1 MHQNDLLYALD
12 WAIRKAEAEGGDDA
26 RLMLLPA
33 LRELRDMIARGAYEG
48 VQ

>member
-12 WAIRKAEAEGGDDA
+12 WAIRKAEAEGSDDA

-33 LRELRDMIARGAYEG
+33 LRELRDLIARGDHEG
-48 VQ
+48 MQ